1 MNAVQNIQSLFNKY
15 KNDIISGLT
24 TATIALPQN
33 MAYALI
39 LGINP
44 IYGIYASIFS
54 MLTASIFNLSSYVI
68 VGPTNMMAVALFSS
82 LNNFQGENYLQI
94 IFLTT
99 FLIGLFQFLLV
110 SFNLSELIK
119 YVSHPVVVAL
129 SHGAAVLILFSQIE
143 NFTGVSVSGSNV
155 ITKGWQFI
163 KNFEQINFIN
173 LGVGLLTLILIYLIP
188 RLKKELPEYLLTV
201 TIMTV
206 FTAVSGLN
214 SSISLVGEI
223 PKRIID
229 FNLINFDWH
238 LVGQLYSKAFSI
250 ALLGLIQTMA
260 VLQAISLKTD
270 EEPDFDRE
278 FRSQGIS
285 NMVISFFSAFAISA
299 SFSNT
304 FANLSAG
311 ARHRISQFFCALS
324 IIIFILFFRPLLAYI
339 PVAVLAGLVIAA
351 AFGIADFEEVIKNM
365 KTTKGDALIFWST
378 FTATIVLPN
387 LDQAI
392 YFGVMVSLVVVLQI
406 SKKADIEMLYY
417 DKKEGDQGYHLH
429 HAHHEDA
436 DESEISAKQARV
448 VDLKGA
454 VHFSAADD
462 LKDQLEEFFAKDTDF
477 IIRFRNVRRIDITII
492 GVLEEFIDQVQA
504 GGGEVMLTG
513 VNEKI
518 LKMFRKIGLSD
529 KVGENNIYLP
539 ETEYFAATNKALD
552 FSNNENGSSDA
563 EEDDEEDKDEA
574 Q

>member
-1 MNAVQNIQSLFNKY
+1 MQSIKELFGKY
-15 KNDIISGLT
+15 QTDMISGLT

-39 LGINP
+39 LDINP

-54 MLTASIFNLSSYVI
+54 MLTASIFNLSSYMI

-82 LNNFQGENYLQI
+82 LNNFQGDNYLQV

-163 KNFEQINFIN
+163 LNISEINYLN
-173 LGVGLLTLILIYLIP
+173 LLVGIITLILIYTIP
-188 RLKKELPEYLLTV
+188 LLKKELPEYLLSV
-201 TIMTV
+201 VIMTLL
-206 FTAVSGLN
+206 TAVTGIN
-214 SSISLVGEI
+214 DAIPLVGEI
-223 PKRIID
+223 PKKIID
-229 FNLINFDWH
+229 FNLIEFDWH
-238 LVGQLYSKAFSI
+238 LIGQLYTKAFSI

-260 VLQAISLKTD
+260 VLQAVALKKE

-285 NMVISFFSAFAISA
+285 NMVISFFSGFAISA

-311 ARHRISQFFCALS
+311 ARHRISQFFCAFS

-339 PVAVLAGLVIAA
+339 PVSVLAGLVIAA
-351 AFGIADFEEVIKNM
+351 AAGIVDFKEVIKNM
-365 KTTKGDALIFWST
+365 KTTRGDALIFWST
-378 FTATIVLPN
+378 FAATIVLPN

-417 DKKEGDQGYHLH
+417 DKKEEDKGYHLH
-429 HAHHEDA
+429 HAHHDDA
-436 DESEISAKQARV
+436 DQSELSAKQARV
-448 VDLKGA
+448 VDLKGV

-462 LKDQLEEFFAKDTDF
+462 LKEQLKNFYEPNTDF

-504 GGGEVMLTG
+504 SGGEVMLTG
-513 VNEKI
+513 VNERI
-518 LKMFRKIGLSD
+518 LKIFRKIGLAE
-529 KVGENNIYLP
+529 KVGEGNIYLP

-552 FSNNENGSSDA
+552 FSNHEPES
-563 EEDDEEDKDEA
+563 EERDEPQE
-574 Q
+574 

>member
-1 MNAVQNIQSLFNKY
+1 MQTIKNLSQKY
-15 KNDIISGLT
+15 RADMISGLT

-54 MLTASIFNLSSYVI
+54 MLAASIFNLSSYII

-82 LNNFQGENYLQI
+82 LNNFQGENYLEI

-129 SHGAAVLILFSQIE
+129 SHGAAILILFSQIE

-163 KNFEQINFIN
+163 LNISQLNYVN
-173 LGVGLLTLILIYLIP
+173 LGVGILTLILIYTIPLI
-188 RLKKELPEYLLTV
+188 KKELPEYLLTV
-201 TIMTV
+201 LIV
-206 FTAVSGLN
+206 SLITAVSGINNL
-214 SSISLVGEI
+214 IPLVGEI
-223 PKRIID
+223 PKQIID
-229 FNLINFDWH
+229 FNIINFDWH
-238 LVGQLYSKAFSI
+238 LVGQLYTKAFSI

-260 VLQAISLKTD
+260 VLQAVALKTN
-270 EEPDFDRE
+270 EEPDFNRE
-278 FRSQGIS
+278 FRSQGIT
-285 NMVISFFSAFAISA
+285 NMIISFFSGFAISA

-304 FANLSAG
+304 FANLSSG
-311 ARHRISQFFCALS
+311 AKHRISQFFCALS

-339 PVAVLAGLVIAA
+339 PVSVLAGLVIAA
-351 AFGIADFEEVIKNM
+351 AIGIVDLKEVTKNM

-378 FTATIVLPN
+378 FMATIVLPN

-392 YFGVMVSLVVVLQI
+392 YFGVIVSLVVVLQI

-417 DKKEGDQGYHLH
+417 DKKEDDRAYHLH
-429 HAHHEDA
+429 HASQNKA
-436 DESEISAKQARV
+436 DNSEISAQQARV
-448 VDLKGA
+448 IDLKGA

-462 LKDQLEEFFAKDTDF
+462 LKNQLDQFFEPNTDF
-477 IIRFRNVRRIDITII
+477 IIRFRNVIRIDVTII
-492 GVLEEFIDQVQA
+492 RVLEEFIDRVQKN
-504 GGGEVMLTG
+504 GGEIMLTG
-513 VNEKI
+513 VNKNIFKI
-518 LKMFRKIGLSD
+518 FRKVGLADKIG
-529 KVGENNIYLP
+529 KGNIFLP

-552 FSNNENGSSDA
+552 FSHHHEDNNQNKNNKQ
-563 EEDDEEDKDEA
+563 DKKGE
-574 Q
+574 

>member
-1 MNAVQNIQSLFNKY
+1 ML
-15 KNDIISGLT
+15 SGLT

-54 MLTASIFNLSSYVI
+54 MLTASIFNLSSYII
-68 VGPTNMMAVALFSS
+68 VGPTNMMAVALYSS
-82 LNNFQGENYLQI
+82 LNNYQGESYLQV

-119 YVSHPVVVAL
+119 YVSHPVIVAL

-143 NFTGVSVSGSNV
+143 NFTGVSVGGSNV
-155 ITKGWQFI
+155 ITKSWQFI
-163 KNFEQINFIN
+163 LNFSEINYTN
-173 LGVGLLTLILIYLIP
+173 LAVGLVTLLLLYTIP
-188 RLKKELPEYLLTV
+188 YFKKELPEYLLTV
-201 TIMTV
+201 VLMTV
-206 FTAVSGLN
+206 LTAVTGISN
-214 SSISLVGEI
+214 SIPLVGEI
-223 PKRIID
+223 PQKIID

-238 LVGQLYSKAFSI
+238 LIGQLYTKAFSI

-270 EEPDFDRE
+270 EEPDFNRE

-311 ARHRISQFFCALS
+311 AKHRISQFFCALS

-339 PVAVLAGLVIAA
+339 PVSVLAGLVIAA
-351 AFGIADFEEVIKNM
+351 ALGIADFKEVIKNM

-392 YFGVMVSLVVVLQI
+392 YFGVLVSLVIVLQI

-417 DKKEGDQGYHLH
+417 DKKDDDQGYHLH
-429 HAHHEDA
+429 HVHHKKA
-436 DESEISAKQARV
+436 DEPDLSPQQARV

-462 LKDQLEEFFAKDTDF
+462 LKEQLEDFFEPNTDF
-477 IIRFRNVRRIDITII
+477 IIRLRNVRRIDITII
-492 GVLEEFIDQVQA
+492 GVLEEFIDKVQES
-504 GGGEVMLTG
+504 GGEIMLTG
-513 VNEKI
+513 VNERLLKI
-518 LKMFRKIGLSD
+518 FRKIGLTD
-529 KVGENNIYLP
+529 KVGEDNIYLP

-552 FSNNENGSSDA
+552 FSEHEHEKKEKESDENN
-563 EEDDEEDKDEA
+563 
-574 Q
+574 

>member
-1 MNAVQNIQSLFNKY
+1 MPNIKKLYQKY
-15 KNDIISGLT
+15 NQDMLSGLT

-44 IYGIYASIFS
+44 IYGIYASVFS
-54 MLTASIFNLSSYVI
+54 MLTASLFNLSSYII
-68 VGPTNMMAVALFSS
+68 VGPTNMMAVALYSS

-143 NFTGVSVSGSNV
+143 NFTGVSVHGSNV
-155 ITKGWQFI
+155 ITKSWHFFN
-163 KNFEQINFIN
+163 NFSELNYLN
-173 LGVGLLTLILIYLIP
+173 LSIGIITLILIYTIPLI
-188 RLKKELPEYLLTV
+188 KKELPEYLLTV
-201 TIMTV
+201 IIITI
-206 FTAVSGLN
+206 FTTVSGFNN
-214 SSISLVGEI
+214 SIPLVGEI
-223 PKRIID
+223 PKKIID

-238 LVGQLYSKAFSI
+238 LIGKLYTKAFSI

-260 VLQAISLKTD
+260 VLQAVALKTD
-270 EEPDFDRE
+270 EEPDFNRE

-285 NMVISFFSAFAISA
+285 NMIISFFSAFAISA

-311 ARHRISQFFCALS
+311 AQHRISQFFCALS

-339 PVAVLAGLVIAA
+339 PVSVLAALVITA
-351 AFGIADFEEVIKNM
+351 AFGIIDFKEVIKNM
-365 KTTKGDALIFWST
+365 KTTKGDAIIFWST
-378 FTATIVLPN
+378 FLATIILPN

-392 YFGVMVSLVVVLQI
+392 YFGVIISLVVVLQI

-417 DKKEGDQGYHLH
+417 DKKDDDDGYHLH
-429 HAHHEDA
+429 HVHHK
-436 DESEISAKQARV
+436 DENKNEISSKKARV

-462 LKDQLEEFFAKDTDF
+462 LKEQLEDFFEPNTDF
-477 IIRFRNVRRIDITII
+477 IIRLRNVRRIDITII
-492 GVLEEFIDQVQA
+492 GVLEEFIDRVQA
-504 GGGEVMLTG
+504 SNGEIMLTG
-513 VNEKI
+513 VSERI
-518 LKMFRKIGLSD
+518 LKMFRKIGIAE
-529 KVGENNIYLP
+529 KVGESNIYLP

-552 FSNNENGSSDA
+552 FTQENEKDNEN
-563 EEDDEEDKDEA
+563 K
-574 Q
+574 

>member
-1 MNAVQNIQSLFNKY
+1 MKY
-15 KNDIISGLT
+15 QTDMISGLT

-39 LGINP
+39 LDINP

-54 MLTASIFNLSSYVI
+54 MLTASIFNLSSYMI
-68 VGPTNMMAVALFSS
+68 VGPTNMMAVALYSS
-82 LNNFQGENYLQI
+82 LNNFQGENYLQV

-163 KNFEQINFIN
+163 LNISEINYLN
-173 LGVGLLTLILIYLIP
+173 LLVGIITLILIYTIP
-188 RLKKELPEYLLTV
+188 LLKKELPEYLLSV
-201 TIMTV
+201 VIMTLL
-206 FTAVSGLN
+206 TAVTGIN
-214 SSISLVGEI
+214 DAIPLVGEI
-223 PKRIID
+223 PKKIID
-229 FNLINFDWH
+229 FNLIEFDWH
-238 LVGQLYSKAFSI
+238 LIGQLYTKAFSI

-260 VLQAISLKTD
+260 VLQAVALKKE

-285 NMVISFFSAFAISA
+285 NMVISFFSGFAISA

-311 ARHRISQFFCALS
+311 ARHRISQFFCAFS

-339 PVAVLAGLVIAA
+339 PVSVLAGLVIAA
-351 AFGIADFEEVIKNM
+351 AAGIVDFKEVIKNM
-365 KTTKGDALIFWST
+365 KTTRGDALIFWST
-378 FTATIVLPN
+378 FAATIVLPN

-417 DKKEGDQGYHLH
+417 DKKEEDKGYHLH
-429 HAHHEDA
+429 HAHHDDA
-436 DESEISAKQARV
+436 DQSELSAKQARV
-448 VDLKGA
+448 VDLKGV

-462 LKDQLEEFFAKDTDF
+462 LKEQLKDFYEPNTDF

-504 GGGEVMLTG
+504 SGGEVMLTG
-513 VNEKI
+513 VNERI
-518 LKMFRKIGLSD
+518 LKIFRKIGLAE
-529 KVGENNIYLP
+529 KVGEGNIYLP

-552 FSNNENGSSDA
+552 FSNHEPES
-563 EEDDEEDKDEA
+563 EERDEPKEEDKNTTDKKAENRDK
-574 Q
+574 